1 LKILL
6 ADSDTCRALKPGGWI
21 EHLELSVFFESDDGT
36 LSDDNPLKKWGPVQL
51 AASERM
57 GKTFAVY
64 EHVKRR
70 IVEAG
75 FVDVR
80 EHKFKLP
87 VGPWSSDKKMK
98 DIGNWNMFF
107 FLRDTEAFC
116 IFLLGKVMG
125 VSVSLYWFFCGPHIS
140 SVLESA
146 LIINS
151 GTSFLFRRG
160 LARLSLH

>member
-1 LKILL
+1 
-6 ADSDTCRALKPGGWI
+6 
-21 EHLELSVFFESDDGT
+21 LELSVFFESDDGT
-36 LSDDNPLKKWGPVQL
+36 LSDDNPLKKWGPTQL
-51 AASERM
+51 AASEKL

-107 FLRDTEAFC
+107 FSRDTEAFC
-116 IFLLGKVMG
+116 IYLLGKVMG
-125 VSVSLYWFFCGPHIS
+125 VSVCSPTSFAVANYHPVFLVSI
-140 SVLESA
+140 
-146 LIINS
+146 LITNS
-151 GTSFLFRRG
+151 GTMFLFRRG
-160 LARLSLH
+160 SARLLLH